1 MGFSW
6 LLAPLN
12 CSFLQSMTT
21 IPSIVLSVL
30 SFGISFAIVNL
41 MRQRF
46 RQSLL
51 DIPNERSSHT
61 QPTPRG
67 GGLGFIIAFAITSA
81 IAIGNSYFH
90 LFAGIQLNLNLGIVW
105 LILIPLAAIGFID
118 DRSNVPAAIRY
129 LVQLVAAGIAV
140 AYFGAFP
147 QPWLTQFGIVGSIM
161 AIALTIVGM
170 TAIVNFYNFMD
181 GLDGIVAG
189 TSAIQLSFFAL
200 YLQQPLLWLLVAALF
215 GFLWWNW
222 SPAKIFMGDAGS
234 TVLGATVAIALLN
247 AGDRTMQVWSAL
259 AVTVPLVGDAI
270 YTIVRRLLRRENIFQ
285 AHRSHLYQRL
295 QQFGWSHGSVAAIY
309 IGLTFAIAVAVE
321 FYDLKGAIAGV
332 IGTIAL
338 GVGGEIYLR
347 SRLVSQELS

>member
-1 MGFSW
+1 M
-6 LLAPLN
+6 
-12 CSFLQSMTT
+12 
-21 IPSIVLSVL
+21 PSIVLSVL

-46 RQSLL
+46 RQNLL

-105 LILIPLAAIGFID
+105 LILIPLATIGFID
-118 DRSNVPAAIRY
+118 DRGNVPAAIRY

-147 QPWLTQFGIVGSIM
+147 QPWLTQFGIVGSVV
-161 AIALTIVGM
+161 AIALTIIGM

-200 YLQQPLLWLLVAALF
+200 YLQQPLLWFLVAALL

-247 AGDRTMQVWSAL
+247 AGDDNTMQVWSAL
-259 AVTVPLVGDAI
+259 AVTIPLVGDAI

-295 QQFGWSHGSVAAIY
+295 QQFGWSHALVAAIY
-309 IGLTFAIAVAVE
+309 IGLTFAIAVAVG
-321 FYDLKGAIAGV
+321 FYGLKGAIVGV
-332 IGTIAL
+332 MGTIAL
-338 GVGGEIYLR
+338 GVAGEIYLR
-347 SRLVSQELS
+347 SRFVQQEL

>member
-1 MGFSW
+1 M
-6 LLAPLN
+6 PL
-12 CSFLQSMTT
+12 
-21 IPSIVLSVL
+21 IVLSVL

-41 MRQRF
+41 IRQRF
-46 RQSLL
+46 RQNLL

-67 GGLGFIIAFAITSA
+67 GGLGFILAFAITSA
-81 IAIGNSYFH
+81 IAIGNNYFH

-105 LILIPLAAIGFID
+105 LILIPLAMIGFID
-118 DRSNVPAAIRY
+118 DRGNVPAGIRY
-129 LVQLVAAGIAV
+129 LVQLTAAGVAV

-147 QPWLTQFGIVGSIM
+147 QPWLTQFGIVGSIV
-161 AIALTIVGM
+161 AIILTTIGM

-189 TSAIQLSFFAL
+189 TSAIQLGFFAL
-200 YLQQPLLWLLVAALF
+200 YLDRPSLWFLVTALL

-247 AGDRTMQVWSAL
+247 AGNNTIQAWSAL
-259 AVTVPLVGDAI
+259 AVTSPLVGDAI
-270 YTIVRRLLRRENIFQ
+270 YTIVRRLLQRENIFQ

-295 QQFGWSHGSVAAIY
+295 QQSGWTHASVAMIY
-309 IGLTFAIAVAVE
+309 IGLTFAIAVAVG
-321 FYDLKGAIAGV
+321 FYGLNGAI
-332 IGTIAL
+332 IGLISTVVA